1 MQDWLRQL
9 HADEDHRR
17 AMHLDRQLHP
27 VDRCDRLVTRGG
39 RTLLNFASNDYLALA
54 THPALRD
61 AVIEAARSH
70 GVGAGASRLVTGD
83 LLIHHE
89 VEARFAAFKH
99 AQAALITPTGYAAN
113 LAAVTALAGEGDV
126 LCADKLNHASLVD
139 AARLSGATLRIYP
152 HLNLDKLERLLARSG
167 EARRRLIVTDAVFS
181 MDGDCADLP
190 RLCELRDRYDAI
202 LIVDEAHATG
212 VLGESGAGLAE
223 HQGMAG
229 RIDVTVSTAGKALG
243 GLGGIVTGSRLIIE
257 TLVSAAR
264 TFIYTTAPPPTQVA
278 AIGAALDVVAAEPQR
293 RMHLRRLSDRLRERL
308 ISKGWPI
315 AMDPTPIVPLV
326 VGTAEAAIGLSSRL
340 EAAGYLVPAIRPPT
354 VPTGAARLRVSL
366 RADMSD
372 GDIDGLVD
380 ILPASDKLD

>member
-1 MQDWLRQL
+1 
-9 HADEDHRR
+9 
-17 AMHLDRQLHP
+17 MHLDRQLHP